1 MAGGHRVTKTLS
13 QEHPRQAQRRQD
25 GVTTE
30 DWQWRRL
37 NLTLKVRDA
46 VRESGIT
53 GSLGIAGL
61 KMEENYLCRPEGV
74 SHSLRPVGSFES

>member
-1 MAGGHRVTKTLS
+1 MRIPI
-13 QEHPRQAQRRQD
+13 QEPPRQAQRRHD

-46 VRESGIT
+46 VRESWRT

-61 KMEENYLCRPEGV
+61 FKRKIICAAGKGPPILCPE
-74 SHSLRPVGSFES
+74 